1 MARGMKGGN
10 VLSALE
16 IGAAVFAAK
25 KSSTFGG
32 FVWTFLKYIFLI
44 FVGLFVLSVVL
55 YALGLIKR
63 EHFVPV
69 APSKEG
75 DEKVRTPAGNVIMY

>member
-1 MARGMKGGN
+1 MKGGS
-10 VLSALE
+10 VIDALE

-25 KSSTFGG
+25 NATSFGG
-32 FVWTFLKYIFLI
+32 FVWTFVKYIAMI
-44 FVGLFVLSVVL
+44 FAGLLVLAVVL
-55 YALGLIKR
+55 YSLGLVRR

-75 DEKVRTPAGNVIMY
+75 DEKIRTPAGNVIMY

>member
-1 MARGMKGGN
+1 MKGGN

-25 KSSTFGG
+25 KSNTFGG

-44 FVGLFVLSVVL
+44 FVGLFVISVVL
-55 YALGLIKR
+55 MAFGLIKR
-63 EHFVPV
+63 EHFVPI

>member
-1 MARGMKGGN
+1 
-10 VLSALE
+10 
-16 IGAAVFAAK
+16 
-25 KSSTFGG
+25 
-32 FVWTFLKYIFLI
+32 
-44 FVGLFVLSVVL
+44 VGLFVLSVVL

>member
-1 MARGMKGGN
+1 MKGGG
-10 VLSALE
+10 VMDALE

-25 KSSTFGG
+25 NSTTFGG
-32 FVWTFLKYIFLI
+32 FVWTFVKYIFLI
-44 FVGLFVLSVVL
+44 FAGLFAISIVLF
-55 YALGLIKR
+55 AFGLIKR

-75 DEKVRTPAGNVIMY
+75 DAKVRTPAGNVIMY

>member
-1 MARGMKGGN
+1 MKGGS
-10 VLSALE
+10 VVDALE

-25 KSSTFGG
+25 NATSFGG
-32 FVWTFLKYIFLI
+32 FVWTFLKYIAMI
-44 FVGLFVLSVVL
+44 MVGLFVLGIVL
-55 YALGLIKR
+55 YGFGLVKR

>member
-1 MARGMKGGN
+1 MKGGN

-25 KSSTFGG
+25 RSSTFGG

-44 FVGLFVLSVVL
+44 FAGLFVISTVL
-55 YALGLIKR
+55 YAFGIIKR
-63 EHFVPV
+63 EHFIPTV
-69 APSKEG
+69 PSKEG
-75 DEKVRTPAGNVIMY
+75 DQKTRTPAGNVILY

>member
-1 MARGMKGGN
+1 MKGGN

-44 FVGLFVLSVVL
+44 FVGLFAISLVLF
-55 YALGLIKR
+55 AFGLIKR
-63 EHFVPV
+63 ENFIPTV
-69 APSKEG
+69 PSKEG
-75 DEKVRTPAGNVIMY
+75 DAKARTPAGNVILY